1 MEQLM
6 QQLGRGKDN
15 KEVMANAFAGTPFE
29 YVARTLLE
37 WQSTWTKGNGNLVF
51 ARLPFEMEVR

>member
-1 MEQLM
+1 MDQLL
-6 QQLGRGKDN
+6 QQMGKGKN
-15 KEVMANAFAGTPFE
+15 NEEVLANAFAGTPFE

-37 WQSTWTKGNGNLVF
+37 WQKTWTKGNGDLVF